1 MNIIYSAIITCLVEI
16 FLVANISMLVR
27 YLEEE
32 GHQGRM
38 IEAISGSQPLVVLI
52 YVLFGI
58 LLVSGTLL
66 FLQGPSSGI

>member
-1 MNIIYSAIITCLVEI
+1 MKNDVSRRYYARIVMNIIYSAIITCLVEI

-38 IEAISGSQPLVVLI
+38 D
-52 YVLFGI
+52 
-58 LLVSGTLL
+58 
-66 FLQGPSSGI
+66 